1 MKRILLAIC
10 LLTVQALAH
19 GASVGYPAKP
29 IRLFVGY
36 PAGGAVDTVAR
47 LLAGK
52 LGPMLGQTVIVENR
66 PGATGNIAG
75 DAVAHSAPDG
85 YTLYMGTTINAVSV
99 SLFKN
104 LNYDPVRDLT
114 QIANIVEAQ
123 TVLVSSPDL
132 PVKSMKE
139 LIAYGKE
146 HPGKVTYASTGL
158 GSTGH
163 LAGVLLSNV
172 AGIKMLHVPY
182 KGGPP
187 VMTDLLAGRV
197 DISFSNPVS
206 VIPHIRSGR
215 IRALAVVASARLPEL
230 PDVPTMQELGY
241 QHFDINPWYGL
252 MAPARTPAAIVQTL
266 NADVMKIMQIP
277 AVREILRKQGL
288 AVVAPNTPAE
298 FAARFK
304 SDVASYA
311 QLVKDAGI
319 TPQ

>member
-1 MKRILLAIC
+1 
-10 LLTVQALAH
+10 
-19 GASVGYPAKP
+19 
-29 IRLFVGY
+29 
-36 PAGGAVDTVAR
+36 
-47 LLAGK
+47 
-52 LGPMLGQTVIVENR
+52 
-66 PGATGNIAG
+66 
-75 DAVAHSAPDG
+75 
-85 YTLYMGTTINAVSV
+85 MGTTINAVSV

-139 LIAYGKE
+139 LISYGKE

-241 QHFDINPWYGL
+241 RHFDINPWYGL

-277 AVREILRKQGL
+277 AVRELLRKQGL